1 MLMVICMCMSP
12 LLPGI
17 CTEALYAVLLV
28 GFEVLKLN
36 RLTFITTVTNT
47 GMNHFLQEVIGE

>member
-1 MLMVICMCMSP
+1 MVICMCMSP